1 MSYVHSSTVRRRLL
15 VAALVALFLVLV
27 FPGVSSAHAILLR
40 SDPATDAIL
49 RVAPK
54 QVRLWFSEN
63 LSPSFSTAEVLN
75 AANQQRVD
83 RHDSHVSPSD
93 TREMDVSLPPALSP
107 GVYVVIW
114 RSFSSDDGHI
124 LGGSFLFTLARPDG
138 TVPTISGG
146 NTPGTSTLSSSMV

>member
-1 MSYVHSSTVRRRLL
+1 MRLHENRIRRMKSSLPISMAPRRWLL
-15 VAALVALFLVLV
+15 AALVALFLVLV
-27 FPGVSSAHAILLR
+27 FPGTSDAHAVLLR

-83 RHDSHVSPSD
+83 RHDAHISPSNA
-93 TREMDVSLPPALSP
+93 TEMDVSLPPALSP
-107 GVYVVIW
+107 GVYVVI
-114 RSFSSDDGHI
+114 RSF
-124 LGGSFLFTLARPDG
+124 
-138 TVPTISGG
+138 
-146 NTPGTSTLSSSMV
+146 LS